1 MIYCLKLIMKKG
13 YIFDF
18 DGVICDTENFHYLA
32 WKKVAEEINTSF
44 SEEEY
49 KPFRSTG
56 RKTVISFLLSKAGI
70 AYSDELYDRLC
81 AVKSSCYARL
91 TDSVGANNLIKGA
104 DVFIKKL
111 YSEGYSLAVASSGSF
126 ATVLLKK
133 LNLFD
138 YFGSV
143 IDGTYPIPKKPD
155 PTVFL
160 TASESLGLPVSD
172 CVVFEDSQSGIEAAK
187 RGGFTVVGVG
197 GIKGDYSIKDFTE
210 LSL

>member
-1 MIYCLKLIMKKG
+1 MKKG

-32 WKKVAEEINTSF
+32 WKKVAEELNTSF

-49 KPFRSTG
+49 QPFRSTG
-56 RKTVISFLLSKAGI
+56 RKTVISFLLSKAGVE
-70 AYSDELYDRLC
+70 YSEELYDRLC
-81 AVKSSCYARL
+81 SLKSSCYADL
-91 TDSVGANNLIKGA
+91 TDSVGTKNLVEGA

-111 YSEGYSLAVASSGSF
+111 HSEGYSLAVASSGSF

-138 YFGSV
+138 YFQSV

-160 TASESLGLPVSD
+160 TAAESLGLSVSD
-172 CVVFEDSQSGIEAAK
+172 CIVFEDSPSGVEAAK
-187 RGGFTVVGVG
+187 RGGFAVVGVG
-197 GIKGDYSIKDFTE
+197 GIKGDYSIKNFTE
-210 LSL
+210 ISL